1 MINAV
6 ILSWTTFIYLAVF
19 AFYLV
24 RMVSGKELWGRL
36 GTVTALIGLFA
47 HTAALILRWITSYQM
62 GIGHAPLSNLY
73 ESLIFFAWSI
83 MTLYLI
89 VEWRTKSRSL
99 GTFVVPVA
107 FLCMAFASLSPNIS
121 SRIQPLIPA
130 LQSNW
135 LVSHVI
141 TCFLGYAAFTV
152 AFASGLMALLTG
164 MKRNNRVANR
174 SGMQGKNEPPSP
186 MTATTRQFI
195 SLIPAP
201 DVLDE
206 LIYQS
211 AVLGFVFLAI
221 GIMTGSIWAHYAW
234 GSYWSW
240 DPKETWSLI
249 TWLIYAIMLHA
260 RYVRGWRGKRMAV
273 MAIIGFIC
281 VLITYLGVN
290 YLPGLHSYQ

>member
-1 MINAV
+1 MINTI
-6 ILSWTTFIYLAVF
+6 ILSWTTFIYF
-19 AFYLV
+19 AAFVFYLV
-24 RMVSGKELWGRL
+24 RMVSGKEFWGWW

-47 HTAALILRWITSYQM
+47 HTAALILRWITSYQI

-83 MTLYLI
+83 VALYLVI
-89 VEWRTKSRSL
+89 EWRTKNRSL

-107 FLCMAFASLSPNIS
+107 FLSMAFASLSPNIS

-135 LVSHVI
+135 LTTHVI

-152 AFASGLMALLTG
+152 AFALGLMVLLKG
-164 MKRNNRVANR
+164 MEHENHAR
-174 SGMQGKNEPPSP
+174 SQ
-186 MTATTRQFI
+186 RFI
-195 SLIPAP
+195 RLIPEP
-201 DVLDE
+201 GILDE

-211 AVLGFVFLAI
+211 AVLGFVFLTI

-249 TWLIYAIMLHA
+249 TWLVYAIMLHA
-260 RYVRGWRGKRMAV
+260 RYIRGWRGKRMAV
-273 MAIIGFIC
+273 MAIVGFIC